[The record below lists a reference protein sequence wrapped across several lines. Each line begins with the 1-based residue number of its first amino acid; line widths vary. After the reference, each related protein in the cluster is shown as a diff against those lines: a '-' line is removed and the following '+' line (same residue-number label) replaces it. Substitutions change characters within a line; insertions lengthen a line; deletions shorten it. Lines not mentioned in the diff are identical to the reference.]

1 VNRMDALRVI
11 DRLFAEHLLIVTCG
25 ATARE
30 LAAISSRP
38 NHLPLL
44 DSMGL
49 TSAVG
54 LGVAL
59 SHPGPVGVIDGDG
72 SMLMGFS
79 ILPTLVC
86 YAPANLTVVV
96 LDNGQHASADGM
108 PSQAVRVDI
117 AAASVGLGLATV
129 VVDGPDGLASA
140 LDTALTSER
149 FDLILAKIEAGNT
162 AGIPFRLDDPA
173 VMADQ
178 FRLAADRLRASG
190 VPGSARA

>member
-1 VNRMDALRVI
+1 VKRLDALRIV

-30 LAAISSRP
+30 LAAVSCRP

-59 SHPGPVGVIDGDG
+59 SHTGPVGVIDGDG
-72 SMLMGFS
+72 SILMGFS

-86 YAPANLTVVV
+86 YAPSNLTVVV

-108 PSQAVRVDI
+108 ASQAARVNI
-117 AAASVGLGLATV
+117 AGAAHGLGLETV
-129 VVDGPDGLASA
+129 VVDGPDELDSA
-140 LDTALTSER
+140 LSAALTSDDFR
-149 FDLILAKIEAGNT
+149 LILAKIEPGNT

-178 FRLAADRLRASG
+178 FRLAADRLRR
-190 VPGSARA
+190 PGPPVSAGG